1 MYLLLLR
8 HNCNKN
14 CFSQNGQFLNINF
27 KDDNLSKLKVQKD
40 MLTNVFMLSL
50 NTPPGMPGYSQPGGM
65 ATDFNIWDRSMGDEE
80 LIEWT
85 TCR

>member
-1 MYLLLLR
+1 
-8 HNCNKN
+8 
-14 CFSQNGQFLNINF
+14 
-27 KDDNLSKLKVQKD
+27 
-40 MLTNVFMLSL
+40 MLTNVFLLSM